1 MKRPVPKPAGRHPAP
16 SRTAARGPTYG
27 REAAPASGP
36 RARTYRLLLAEA
48 MAQTRNGRAPSV
60 AEVAA
65 RCGVSRATAYR
76 YFPSRGKLISA
87 VIGEGLAP
95 VRTTRTIAKD
105 GPLAL
110 AELFEKTF
118 PLFNASERHMRAA
131 LQLALEHEALD
142 RAGVLEEEMFR
153 RGHRRDILRRT
164 AAPLRGKL
172 GPRAFE
178 RLLRALSVIYGIEIY
193 VVLKDIWGASDREVE
208 SLARWMLDAIVTAA
222 LRDAAVGGH
231 GKEDAAGKPA
241 ERRREPATAGAK
253 RRPAARTS
261 EDSEATWPASPS
273 RAS

>member
-1 MKRPVPKPAGRHPAP
+1 
-16 SRTAARGPTYG
+16 
-27 REAAPASGP
+27 
-36 RARTYRLLLAEA
+36 
-48 MAQTRNGRAPSV
+48 MAQTRNGRVPSV

-65 RCGVSRATAYR
+65 GCGVSRATAYR

-95 VRTTRTIAKD
+95 VRTTRTEARD
-105 GPLAL
+105 GRLAL

-142 RAGVLEEEMFR
+142 RAGLLEEEVFR

-164 AAPLRGKL
+164 AAPLRAKL
-172 GPRAFE
+172 GARGFE

-193 VVLKDIWGASDREVE
+193 VVLKDIWGAGDREVE

-222 LRDAAVGGH
+222 LRDAA
-231 GKEDAAGKPA
+231 AAGTSGPEPAAQADPGRRKPA
-241 ERRREPATAGAK
+241 AKGRTAPAGG
-253 RRPAARTS
+253 
-261 EDSEATWPASPS
+261 ATWPASPS